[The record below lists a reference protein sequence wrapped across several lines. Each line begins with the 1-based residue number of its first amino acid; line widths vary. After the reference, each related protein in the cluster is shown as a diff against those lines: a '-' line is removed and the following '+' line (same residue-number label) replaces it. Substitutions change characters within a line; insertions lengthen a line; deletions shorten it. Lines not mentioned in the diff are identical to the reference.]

1 MLTRMIVDLY
11 AWLVEGLLW
20 VIVISSTVVGYR
32 YFDQVMIVFGVIVEP
47 TIPNKLVGGAICA
60 AVALIFSAII
70 LAPFLVL
77 FDIRQSVRS
86 LESGR
91 RHGTSLDLRGV
102 SLDLIDERID
112 PEV

>member
-47 TIPNKLVGGAICA
+47 TIPNKIVGGGYLRCSCIDFFCNYSCAISC
-60 AVALIFSAII
+60 
-70 LAPFLVL
+70 
-77 FDIRQSVRS
+77 S
-86 LESGR
+86 L
-91 RHGTSLDLRGV
+91 
-102 SLDLIDERID
+102 
-112 PEV
+112 